1 MAKGKTLKT
10 LFVAPLM
17 CLTIGAL
24 ASCGTEEADL
34 VVYSNVYTAENEN
47 NSEAQA
53 FAVKNGKY
61 IYVGTAEGVKKY
73 IKEGKTEVIQNNGLV
88 IPGCTEGHAHYF
100 DGTGQSNQLKGCNK
114 PYEDVLNILE
124 EEFNKNH
131 IKQFISFGWNTVDL
145 MERRSQK
152 HNFAEEIEKR
162 APGIPVVLIDNAGH
176 SAVCNKTALAMAG
189 VTKENP
195 TVRGGA
201 VDLLDDGRPT
211 GYVGDQAV
219 FYMTDKTISRPL
231 NDEQYRAACLY
242 AQNELLRYGYTNA
255 VDAFTNMYDPTGLY
269 EALKKMDDE
278 GKLKINLAECY
289 NIRSYDSEIYKS
301 RVDEVKEI
309 VKNYSSS
316 HLHPEYIKL
325 FADGIVEAGTG
336 WMIEPYANG
345 SYGNIIW
352 NQPEFDSIITYANHN
367 GILIHAHTY
376 GDAACKSLLDSFIN
390 SNEING
396 KQYRNCLAH
405 VRNITEADMDRASQN
420 NVSVAA
426 NMIWHSDYD
435 LDDPSRK
442 AIIDNIGE
450 SRYLKGYQMKT
461 LLNKGINISSSTD
474 APAAASLEG
483 SVLNVIEVAV
493 TGQEPESDIDP
504 FAPNELLTVK
514 EALECLTINGAK
526 QLGIEDKCGSIKVG
540 KNADF
545 VVLDKNF
552 LNYVEYKDLKTIHD
566 SKIEYVYFEGN
577 KVYPASN

>member
-1 MAKGKTLKT
+1 M
-10 LFVAPLM
+10 
-17 CLTIGAL
+17 
-24 ASCGTEEADL
+24 
-34 VVYSNVYTAENEN
+34 N
-47 NSEAQA
+47 
-53 FAVKNGKY
+53 
-61 IYVGTAEGVKKY
+61 
-73 IKEGKTEVIQNNGLV
+73 
-88 IPGCTEGHAHYF
+88 
-100 DGTGQSNQLKGCNK
+100 
-114 PYEDVLNILE
+114 
-124 EEFNKNH
+124 
-131 IKQFISFGWNTVDL
+131 W
-145 MERRSQK
+145 
-152 HNFAEEIEKR
+152 EIER
-162 APGIPVVLIDNAGH
+162 IAPEIPVVLIDNTGH
-176 SAVCNKTALAMAG
+176 GAVCNKTALSMANIDEN
-189 VTKENP
+189 TKI
-195 TVRGGA
+195 RGGSIGLDKFGKPNGFVSDQIVFYVIEKA
-201 VDLLDDGRPT
+201 IDKPLDD
-211 GYVGDQAV
+211 
-219 FYMTDKTISRPL
+219 
-231 NDEQYRAACLY
+231 NQYRSACEY
-242 AQNELLRYGYTNA
+242 GMNELLRFGYTNA
-255 VDAFTNMYDPTGLY
+255 LDAFTNMYDPTGLY

-278 GKLKINLAECY
+278 GKLAINLAECY
-289 NIRSYDSEIYKS
+289 NIRSYDSEIYKT

-336 WMIEPYANG
+336 WMIEPYADG

-352 NQPEFDSIITYANHN
+352 NQPEFDSIVSYANHN

-405 VRNITEADMDRASQN
+405 VRNITEVDMDRASQN

-435 LDDPSRK
+435 LDDPTRK

-493 TGQEPESDIDP
+493 TGQEPESDIAP

-526 QLGIEDKCGSIKVG
+526 QLGIDDKCGSIKVG

-545 VVLDKNF
+545 VVIDKNF
-552 LNYVEYKDLKTIHD
+552 LHYVELEDLRTIHNAN
-566 SKIEYVYFEGN
+566 IESVYFEGK
-577 KVYPASN
+577 KVFPINN

>member
-1 MAKGKTLKT
+1 MNRL
-10 LFVAPLM
+10 
-17 CLTIGAL
+17 
-24 ASCGTEEADL
+24 
-34 VVYSNVYTAENEN
+34 
-47 NSEAQA
+47 
-53 FAVKNGKY
+53 
-61 IYVGTAEGVKKY
+61 
-73 IKEGKTEVIQNNGLV
+73 
-88 IPGCTEGHAHYF
+88 
-100 DGTGQSNQLKGCNK
+100 
-114 PYEDVLNILE
+114 LE
-124 EEFNKNH
+124 
-131 IKQFISFGWNTVDL
+131 L
-145 MERRSQK
+145 
-152 HNFAEEIEKR
+152 
-162 APGIPVVLIDNAGH
+162 
-176 SAVCNKTALAMAG
+176 
-189 VTKENP
+189 
-195 TVRGGA
+195 
-201 VDLLDDGRPT
+201 
-211 GYVGDQAV
+211 
-219 FYMTDKTISRPL
+219 
-231 NDEQYRAACLY
+231 
-242 AQNELLRYGYTNA
+242 GYTNA
-255 VDAFTNMYDPTGLY
+255 LDAFTNMYDPTGLY

-289 NIRSYDSEIYKS
+289 NIRSYDSEIYKT

-352 NQPEFDSIITYANHN
+352 NQPEFDAIISYANHN

-405 VRNITEADMDRASQN
+405 VRNITEVDMDRAFQN

-461 LLNKGINISSSTD
+461 LLDKGINISSSTD

-493 TGQEPESDIDP
+493 TGQEPESNIAP

-526 QLGIEDKCGSIKVG
+526 QLGIDDKCGSIKVG

-545 VVLDKNF
+545 VVLDRNF
-552 LNYVEYKDLKTIHD
+552 LHYDELEDLRTIHNAN
-566 SKIEYVYFEGN
+566 IESVYF
-577 KVYPASN
+577 VISNVNSGVKYHNS

>member
-1 MAKGKTLKT
+1 MKKLK
-10 LFVAPLM
+10 
-17 CLTIGAL
+17 
-24 ASCGTEEADL
+24 EKDL
-34 VVYSNVYTAENEN
+34 
-47 NSEAQA
+47 
-53 FAVKNGKY
+53 
-61 IYVGTAEGVKKY
+61 I
-73 IKEGKTEVIQNNGLV
+73 
-88 IPGCTEGHAHYF
+88 
-100 DGTGQSNQLKGCNK
+100 
-114 PYEDVLNILE
+114 
-124 EEFNKNH
+124 
-131 IKQFISFGWNTVDL
+131 
-145 MERRSQK
+145 
-152 HNFAEEIEKR
+152 
-162 APGIPVVLIDNAGH
+162 
-176 SAVCNKTALAMAG
+176 
-189 VTKENP
+189 
-195 TVRGGA
+195 
-201 VDLLDDGRPT
+201 
-211 GYVGDQAV
+211 
-219 FYMTDKTISRPL
+219 TISSKGYIEL
-231 NDEQYRAACLY
+231 TKKG
-242 AQNELLRYGYTNA
+242 NEIASSIYERHCI
-255 VDAFTNMYDPTGLY
+255 LY

-289 NIRSYDSEIYKS
+289 NIRSYDSEIYKT

-352 NQPEFDSIITYANHN
+352 NQPEFDAIITYANHN

-405 VRNITEADMDRASQN
+405 VRNITEVDMDRAFQN
-420 NVSVAA
+420 NISVAA

-474 APAAASLEG
+474 APAATSLEG

-493 TGQEPESDIDP
+493 TGQEPESNISP
-504 FAPNELLTVK
+504 FAPNELLKEWLASEANTLFPGPDYIKPECQYGESRFDMYLEKDDRRIFMEAKGCTLEWGWLGLFPDAPTERGAKHLWELIEAVK
-514 EALECLTINGAK
+514 EGYECYLVFVIQINGITHVRPNRPIDPDFADAMRAAIVNGVKVLNLECH
-526 QLGIEDKCGSIKVG
+526 IEPDSLEVVG
-540 KNADF
+540 YN
-545 VVLDKNF
+545 
-552 LNYVEYKDLKTIHD
+552 I
-566 SKIEYVYFEGN
+566 I
-577 KVYPASN
+577 SNL